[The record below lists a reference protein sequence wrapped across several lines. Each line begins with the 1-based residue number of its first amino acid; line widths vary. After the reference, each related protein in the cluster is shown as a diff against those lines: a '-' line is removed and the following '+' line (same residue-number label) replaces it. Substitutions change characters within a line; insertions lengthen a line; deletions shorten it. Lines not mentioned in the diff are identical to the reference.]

1 MKIRSVEAI
10 PLDIRF
16 KETFSFGSTD
26 RKRSPN
32 VIVRMTTDEGV
43 VGYGEACPMPAFTG
57 ETQESVVAT
66 IEGRLEE
73 RLLGRDPLQ
82 HEPIVRDIDKVL
94 FRSPFTL
101 AAIDVALWDIA
112 GKILGVPVSVLLG
125 GRFRERVEQHGSV
138 GLGTAESMVDTALE
152 QVEQGYSTLKLYAGR
167 DTLQE
172 DLGRLESVRQ
182 AVGEEVAF
190 ILDVNGRW
198 DVATCSRALPVLEEL
213 GVALLEQPV
222 AAWDDRGQAEVVGR
236 STIEIMADEAVF
248 GPTDVARI
256 GRERTARVINLGL
269 SKLGGPLR
277 ARECATVA
285 RSSGLKMAVGSVLEL
300 GVASAAGLHLSA
312 SLPELAAP
320 SYLMGPLKYER
331 QITPVPLEVRDG
343 KMEVPSGPGLG
354 VEVDEEFL
362 RAADP
367 RKL

>member
-10 PLDIRF
+10 PLDVRF

-26 RKRSPN
+26 RTRSPN
-32 VIVRMTTDEGV
+32 VIVRMTNDEGV

-66 IEGRLEE
+66 IEGRLED
-73 RLLGRDPLQ
+73 LLVGRDPLQ
-82 HEPIVRDIDKVL
+82 REPILRDIEKVL

-101 AAIDVALWDIA
+101 AAIDVALWDVA

-138 GLGTAESMVDTALE
+138 GMGTAESMTDTALG

-167 DTLQE
+167 DALQD
-172 DLGRLESVRQ
+172 DLERLESVRR
-182 AVGEEVAF
+182 AVGPDVAF

-198 DVATCSRALPVLEEL
+198 DVATCLRALPVLEDL
-213 GVALLEQPV
+213 GVTLLEQPV
-222 AAWDDRGQAEVVGR
+222 APWDEAGQAEVVGR
-236 STIEIMADEAVF
+236 STIEVMADEAVF

-256 GRERTARVINLGL
+256 GAGRMARVINLGL
-269 SKLGGPLR
+269 SKLGGLFR
-277 ARECATVA
+277 ARGCATVA
-285 RSSGLKMAVGSVLEL
+285 QSSGLKVAVGSVLEL
-300 GVASAAGLHLSA
+300 GVASTAGLHLSA

-331 QITPVPLEVRDG
+331 QITTVPLEVKDG
-343 KMEVPSGPGLG
+343 EMEVPSGPGLG

-362 RAADP
+362 HAADP
-367 RKL
+367 RRL